1 MKRIQ
6 RYHLFHSFWV
16 FVALTIVVD
25 AQTSPAFNPNEWRN
39 TQTLDVP
46 AKGLVRANIPAAT
59 LDAAQPG
66 LEDLRIIDSTGNQVP
81 YLIERLLPD
90 PESTTQPAEFRNT
103 VENGATQLNL
113 KTGTSAPIIG
123 VSLETPATQFM
134 KAADVEGSNDG
145 RTWTKLA
152 GGDSLFQL
160 PNGATKLRVSL
171 PEGVWQFLRITID
184 DLGSAPMP
192 FTGAQLH
199 KAHTNAPAEAVAVTI
214 KSRDESPGTTRLAL
228 DLGAA
233 NLTLGSLRIESNEPV
248 FTRAVTLAVPEVSD
262 DGIRERNITDAVIY
276 RANVKSKN
284 EARLEIPLESQ
295 IQTRELLVLI
305 RNEDS
310 PPIPIDAVRADRR
323 LVRLTFFANQP
334 GQYLLLSGNSQTVAP
349 RYDLSA
355 LSGKLKNAAATD
367 VVPSA
372 LAPNL
377 NYKPPE
383 ALAAVTLNGAK
394 IDVAKWKFRKLLPLT
409 QNGVQQVELDPELL
423 ARSQPDQ
430 RDIRIVRGEYQLPFI
445 FERTSLSRPISLNAA
460 AANDPKKPALSR
472 WSVRLPEPGMPLTRL
487 VCTSSSPLFHRQMRL
502 WEEVTDERGD
512 KFATELG
519 RATWDQTPNAPKR
532 DLVIELNARPK
543 SDTLFLETDNG
554 DNPAI
559 ELRDFRGFYP
569 VTRVVFKATANPAQP
584 VWLYYGNSD
593 AVAPRYDL
601 TLVASELLKAERN
614 TVTAGAEENLSPKP
628 SFAGQTLTGS
638 TRYIFW
644 GALALVVIVLL
655 AIMSRFLPKAP
666 QQ

>member
-1 MKRIQ
+1 MKRIP
-6 RYHLFHSFWV
+6 RSHLLRSFCV
-16 FVALTIVVD
+16 LVALTIFAD
-25 AQTSPAFNPNEWRN
+25 AQTSLAFDPNEWRN
-39 TQTLDVP
+39 TQTVEVP
-46 AKGLVRANIPAAT
+46 AKGLVRVSVPATT

-66 LEDLRIIDSTGNQVP
+66 LEDLRIVDSTGNQVP

-90 PESTTQPAEFRNT
+90 SESTIRPTEFRST
-103 VENGATQLNL
+103 IENGATRLNL
-113 KTGTSAPIIG
+113 KTGTGAPISG

-160 PNGATKLRVSL
+160 PNGATKLRVSV
-171 PEGVWQFLRITID
+171 PEGAWQFLRITVD
-184 DLGSAPMP
+184 ELGSPPVP

-199 KAHTNAPAEAVAVTI
+199 KARTNAPAEAVAVTI
-214 KSRDESPGTTRLAL
+214 KSRDESPGITRLAL

-248 FTRAVTLAVPEVSD
+248 FTRPVTLAVPEVSD
-262 DGIRERNITDAVIY
+262 DGIRERNINDAVIY
-276 RANVKSKN
+276 RVNVKGKN
-284 EARLEIPLESQ
+284 EAHLEIPLELQ

-310 PPIPIDAVRADRR
+310 PPISIDAVRADRR

-334 GQYLLLSGNSQTVAP
+334 GQYSLLSGNTQSVAP

-355 LSGKLKNAAATD
+355 LSGKLKNVAAID

-372 LAPNL
+372 LAPNP

-383 ALAAVTLNGAK
+383 ALATVTLSGAK

-409 QNGVQQVELDPELL
+409 QNGVQQAELDPELQ

-430 RDIRIVRGEYQLPFI
+430 RDIRIVRGEFQLPFI
-445 FERTSLSRPISLNAA
+445 LQRTSLSRPINLNAA
-460 AANDPKKPALSR
+460 AANNPKKPALSR
-472 WSVRLPEPGMPLTRL
+472 WSVKLPQPGMPITRL
-487 VCTSSSPLFHRQMRL
+487 VCTSPSPLFHRQMRV
-502 WEEVTDERGD
+502 WEEVSDERGD
-512 KFATELG
+512 KFSAELG
-519 RATWDQTPNAPKR
+519 SGTWDQTPNSPR
-532 DLVIELNARPK
+532 RELVIELNARPQ
-543 SDTLFLETDNG
+543 SDALFLETDNG

-559 ELRDFRGFYP
+559 ELRDFRGYYP
-569 VTRVVFKATANPAQP
+569 VTRVVVKATPDPAQP
-584 VWLYYGNSD
+584 VWLYYGNPD
-593 AVAPRYDL
+593 ATAPRYDL
-601 TLVASELLKAERN
+601 TLVASELLKAQRS
-614 TVTAGAEENLSPKP
+614 TVTTGAEENLSPKP
-628 SFAGQTLTGS
+628 SVVSQTLTGS

-655 AIMSRFLPKAP
+655 AIMSRFLPK